1 MCNDLG
7 AQTASIWSTEEMEF
21 LLSIWQ
27 VEEIV
32 FTCLL
37 MFFFCDSVIIKMK
50 RKDLSISD
58 RINFTTGVN

>member
-7 AQTASIWSTEEMEF
+7 AQTASIWSTEELEF

-32 FTCLL
+32 LTL
-37 MFFFCDSVIIKMK
+37 VY
-50 RKDLSISD
+50 
-58 RINFTTGVN
+58 